1 MSNIILTNQDGEN
14 TSLEMVQPQGR
25 LTPDALEAIRDRIET
40 ALNATSSEMEDVTPQ
55 YWEARQGEE
64 KIMVFVGWKPINKK
78 DEAGTVIGKDF
89 ASIFHDGSRE
99 IVCNQIALKG
109 AMLNMN
115 QGDTFRIKCTLAV
128 AKQAKKFEI
137 LKLK

>member
-1 MSNIILTNQDGEN
+1 MSNIVLTNQDGKE
-14 TSLEMVQPQGR
+14 TSLEMIQPQGR

-40 ALNATSSEMEDVTPQ
+40 ALNASSSEMEDVTPQ

-64 KIMVFVGWKPINKK
+64 KVMVFVGWKPINKK

-89 ASIFHDGSRE
+89 ACIFHDGSRE

-115 QGDTFRIKCTLAV
+115 QGDTFKITCTLSV
-128 AKQAKKFEI
+128 SKQAKKFEI